1 MKTAGFILCLVF
13 SIAMLPTGA
22 WSSPQIRD
30 AAVGQLE
37 VHFNPLLQPFLRF
50 FGLPEWL
57 PICTATQIEDRI
69 VVTASHCIPDDAFYM
84 FSGGGGAGPDVQAL
98 RFSRRSGL
106 YADSLA
112 AYLRRLP
119 SGATPLQYGSGPYP
133 VIDGFRVGFYRGTL
147 GHVYYRD
154 ADVLFSGFRLTDDL
168 GYPLPDRVVPTQPS
182 DPLYQVD
189 IAVLTLRDP
198 WPAVHPVQLGPIPRK
213 GDEACSTGFSVGL
226 RQWSGCSTV
235 TVPLTYLD
243 GYGWVTVLGSEVMQW
258 APGAS
263 GSLVTNP
270 LTRKTIGILTLGGP
284 PGFLGNF
291 VGVVPSGLLWLALER
306 AGVR

>member
-1 MKTAGFILCLVF
+1 MIMLV
-13 SIAMLPTGA
+13 PVPGEP
-22 WSSPQIRD
+22 SPQISD
-30 AAVGQLE
+30 PAVGQLE
-37 VHFNPLLQPFLRF
+37 VHFNPLLQPFLKF

-69 VVTASHCIPDDAFYM
+69 VVTASHCIPDDSFYL
-84 FSGGGGAGPDVQAL
+84 FSGGGAGPDVQAIHVV
-98 RFSRRSGL
+98 RRSSL

-119 SGATPLQYGSGPYP
+119 SGATPLQYWSGPYP

-154 ADVLFSGFRLTDDL
+154 ADVLFSGFRLTDDS
-168 GYPLPDRVVPTQPS
+168 GYSLPDRVVPTSPS

-198 WPAVHPVQLGPIPRK
+198 WPAVHPVQFGPIPRK
-213 GDEACSTGFSVGL
+213 GEQECSTGFSVGL
-226 RQWSGCSTV
+226 RQWSGCATV
-235 TVPLTYLD
+235 TVPLSYLD
-243 GYGWVTVLGSEVMQW
+243 GYGWVTALGSDVMAW

-270 LTRKTIGILTLGGP
+270 LTRKTIGILTLGAP
-284 PGFLGNF
+284 PGFLHNF
-291 VGVVPSGLLWLALER
+291 VGVVPSGLLRLALER